1 MINITDFSKEYS
13 DKLISKSL
21 SLEDVVFKFGH
32 INIQKFLGNQH
43 KILTFLICKV
53 HLGKIGRSS
62 DPDVTQ
68 CDAIFIE
75 PETNEDVFQFNY
87 FIR

>member
-21 SLEDVVFKFGH
+21 SLEDVVFKCGH

-53 HLGKIGRSS
+53 NLGKIGRSS
-62 DPDVTQ
+62 DLDVTQ

-75 PETNEDVFQFNY
+75 P
-87 FIR
+87 